1 MRKIL
6 ITGFDPFANSRINPA
21 REAVFALPDTIPGFE
36 IIKLEVPTVYG
47 LAGEVAADAVKKH
60 SPSMILCV
68 GQAGGRDAITPEMV
82 AINCRY
88 ADIADNSGSVMR
100 DVPVVC
106 GGPAAYFATVP
117 VRKMASAIV
126 SAGLPGKVS
135 YSAGTF
141 VCNDLFY
148 SLLHKFPD
156 IPTGFIHVPFLPE
169 QAGAGVPSL
178 SLSDTVRGLC
188 AAISAAAEDLFKD

>member
-6 ITGFDPFANSRINPA
+6 ITGFDPFANARINPA
-21 REAVFALPDTIPGFE
+21 REAVFALPDAIFGTE

-47 LAGEVAADAVKKH
+47 FAGEVAADAVKKH
-60 SPSMILCV
+60 SPSMIICV

-117 VRKMASAIV
+117 VRKMASAV
-126 SAGLPGKVS
+126 VCAGLPGKVS